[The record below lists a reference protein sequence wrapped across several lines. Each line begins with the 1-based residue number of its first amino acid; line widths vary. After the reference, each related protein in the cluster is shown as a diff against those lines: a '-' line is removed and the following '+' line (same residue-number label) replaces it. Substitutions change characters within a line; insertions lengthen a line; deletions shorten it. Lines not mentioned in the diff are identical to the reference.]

1 MFSFFLLLLLS
12 GLGLVHVGG
21 QQSGSDCPPPVGKF
35 LSLNGWRYESNREIR
50 VKVQRKAGGLVARLR
65 VEDNQFYSSPKCSV
79 LEDASTKL
87 YNNFG
92 IREEYDPQTF
102 TRGKDCV
109 VYLSRAD
116 FTEREVFMTILL
128 IAEVTPGLSADCNVL
143 VSSRASFVV
152 EFCAANDRSKACT
165 TNQGGPQ
172 GRNVPEVILYI
183 LTLRNK
189 REHF

>member
-1 MFSFFLLLLLS
+1 M
-12 GLGLVHVGG
+12 HTKYKICT
-21 QQSGSDCPPPVGKF
+21 QNTKI
-35 LSLNGWRYESNREIR
+35 YKNR
-50 VKVQRKAGGLVARLR
+50 
-65 VEDNQFYSSPKCSV
+65 FYSSPKCSV

-109 VYLSRAD
+109 VYLSRTD
-116 FTEREVFMTILL
+116 FSEREVFMTILL

-152 EFCAANDRSKACT
+152 EFCAPNDRSEACT
-165 TNQGGPQ
+165 ASQGPQ
-172 GRNVPEVILYI
+172 GRNVPEVNSSLFVSVCIY
-183 LTLRNK
+183 TV
-189 REHF
+189 

>member
-1 MFSFFLLLLLS
+1 MFSVCLLLLLS
-12 GLGLVHVGG
+12 GLFVQVGG
-21 QQSGSDCPPPVGKF
+21 QQGGNDCPPPVGKF

-65 VEDNQFYSSPKCSV
+65 VEDNRFYSSPKCSV

-109 VYLSRAD
+109 VYLSRDD

-152 EFCAANDRSKACT
+152 EFCAANDRSEACT
-165 TNQGGPQ
+165 TSQGGPQ
-172 GRNVPEVILYI
+172 GRNVPEV
-183 LTLRNK
+183 NSG
-189 REHF
+189 F

>member
-1 MFSFFLLLLLS
+1 MFSVCLLSLLS
-12 GLGLVHVGG
+12 GLLVQVGG
-21 QQSGSDCPPPVGKF
+21 QQGGSDCPPPVGKF

-65 VEDNQFYSSPKCSV
+65 VEDNRFYSSPKCSV

-109 VYLSRAD
+109 VYLSRDD

-152 EFCAANDRSKACT
+152 EFCSANDRSEACT
-165 TNQGGPQ
+165 TSQGGPQ
-172 GRNVPEVILYI
+172 GRNVPEV
-183 LTLRNK
+183 NSG
-189 REHF
+189 F

>member
-1 MFSFFLLLLLS
+1 M
-12 GLGLVHVGG
+12 
-21 QQSGSDCPPPVGKF
+21 
-35 LSLNGWRYESNREIR
+35 RYENNREIR

-65 VEDNQFYSSPKCSV
+65 VEDNRFFRIQKKIQNMPTKFIHKTQIVYTRYKICTKYKQYKNRFYSSPKCSV

-109 VYLSRAD
+109 VYLSRTD
-116 FTEREVFMTILL
+116 FSEREVFMTILL

-152 EFCAANDRSKACT
+152 EFCAPNDRSEACT
-165 TNQGGPQ
+165 TSQGGPQ
-172 GRNVPEVILYI
+172 GRNVPEVNSSLFVSVCIY
-183 LTLRNK
+183 TV
-189 REHF
+189 

>member
-1 MFSFFLLLLLS
+1 MYTKYKICTQNTKYA
-12 GLGLVHVGG
+12 HKI
-21 QQSGSDCPPPVGKF
+21 QNMYTK
-35 LSLNGWRYESNREIR
+35 YKKYKNR
-50 VKVQRKAGGLVARLR
+50 
-65 VEDNQFYSSPKCSV
+65 FYSSPKCSV

-109 VYLSRAD
+109 VYLSRTD
-116 FTEREVFMTILL
+116 FSEREVFMTILL

-152 EFCAANDRSKACT
+152 EFCAPNDRSEACT
-165 TNQGGPQ
+165 ASQGGPQ
-172 GRNVPEVILYI
+172 GRNVPEVNSSFLHIFS
-183 LTLRNK
+183 TVS
-189 REHF
+189 

>member
-1 MFSFFLLLLLS
+1 M
-12 GLGLVHVGG
+12 HTKYKICT
-21 QQSGSDCPPPVGKF
+21 QNTKIY
-35 LSLNGWRYESNREIR
+35 NNR
-50 VKVQRKAGGLVARLR
+50 
-65 VEDNQFYSSPKCSV
+65 FYSSPKCSV

-109 VYLSRAD
+109 VYLSRTD
-116 FTEREVFMTILL
+116 FSEREVFMTILL

-152 EFCAANDRSKACT
+152 EFCAPNDRSEACAT
-165 TNQGGPQ
+165 SQGGPQ
-172 GRNVPEVILYI
+172 GRNVPEVNSSLYVYFQLLPEF
-183 LTLRNK
+183 LTLQICLR
-189 REHF
+189 

>member
-1 MFSFFLLLLLS
+1 M
-12 GLGLVHVGG
+12 HTKYKICT
-21 QQSGSDCPPPVGKF
+21 QNTKI
-35 LSLNGWRYESNREIR
+35 YKNR
-50 VKVQRKAGGLVARLR
+50 
-65 VEDNQFYSSPKCSV
+65 FYSSPKCSV

-109 VYLSRAD
+109 VYLSRTD
-116 FTEREVFMTILL
+116 FSEREVFMTILL

-152 EFCAANDRSKACT
+152 EFCAPNDRSEACAT
-165 TNQGGPQ
+165 SQGGPQ
-172 GRNVPEVILYI
+172 GRNVPEVNSSLYVYFQLLPEF
-183 LTLRNK
+183 LTLQICT
-189 REHF
+189 

>member
-1 MFSFFLLLLLS
+1 MYTNTSKL
-12 GLGLVHVGG
+12 
-21 QQSGSDCPPPVGKF
+21 K
-35 LSLNGWRYESNREIR
+35 NR
-50 VKVQRKAGGLVARLR
+50 
-65 VEDNQFYSSPKCSV
+65 FYSSPKCSV

-109 VYLSRAD
+109 VYLSRTD
-116 FTEREVFMTILL
+116 FSEREVFMTILL

-152 EFCAANDRSKACT
+152 EFCAPNDRSEACT
-165 TNQGGPQ
+165 ASQGGPQ
-172 GRNVPEVILYI
+172 GRNVPEVNSSLYVYFQLLPLQI
-183 LTLRNK
+183 YVGDLGK
-189 REHF
+189 RDCDRGRGSQRI